1 MELKR
6 VLENL
11 IVKDDINNLS
21 VEELT
26 EKYGSSPEGYE
37 VFLDTFS
44 RIFVNRRLYPIIIL
58 SKYDKIDKF
67 LRCNAEYDKGRTL
80 ELDHEIRENMRR
92 EKSVGYTKA
101 EEDSE
106 QAKYVFGDDL
116 GVTYFRPFDKFE
128 NIIKN
133 IRETAEKLEDVN
145 LADVSKE
152 EYTNYLRS
160 ISLASKNG
168 KDEEMLRKAVNKYY
182 EGHESMKFCYDPWF
196 LVTANYL
203 LSSEAFE
210 NNDEFKSFVREVID
224 VSFNVAPISLENV
237 PDEYN
242 NKSYRKLAKKTLKK
256 LAKLDEKEKNNTNVY
271 GIRRKIKKLFNK

>member
-11 IVKDDINNLS
+11 IIKDDINNLS

-80 ELDHEIRENMRR
+80 ELDHAIRENMRR

-133 IRETAEKLEDVN
+133 IKETAEKLEDVN
-145 LADVSKE
+145 LADVSKD

-182 EGHESMKFCYDPWF
+182 EDHESMKFCYDPWF

-203 LSSEAFE
+203 LSSGAFE
-210 NNDEFKSFVREVID
+210 KNDEFKSFVREVID
-224 VSFNVAPISLENV
+224 VSLNVAPISLENV
-237 PDEYN
+237 SGEYN

-256 LAKLDEKEKNNTNVY
+256 LAKLDEKEENNTNVY

>member
-11 IVKDDINNLS
+11 IIKDDINNLS

-37 VFLDTFS
+37 LFLDTFS

-80 ELDHEIRENMRR
+80 ELDHAIRENMRR

-145 LADVSKE
+145 LADVSKD
-152 EYTNYLRS
+152 EYTNYLRA

-168 KDEEMLRKAVNKYY
+168 KDEDMLRKAVNKYY
-182 EGHESMKFCYDPWF
+182 EDHESMKFCYDPWF

-203 LSSEAFE
+203 LSSGSFE
-210 NNDEFKSFVREVID
+210 KNDEFKSFVREVID
-224 VSFNVAPISLENV
+224 VSLNVAPISLENV
-237 PDEYN
+237 SGEYN

-256 LAKLDEKEKNNTNVY
+256 LAKLDEKEENNTNVY

>member
-11 IVKDDINNLS
+11 RIKDDINNLN

-80 ELDHEIRENMRR
+80 ELDHAIRENMRR
-92 EKSVGYTKA
+92 EKSIGYTKA

-116 GVTYFRPFDKFE
+116 GVMYFRPFDKFE

-133 IRETAEKLEDVN
+133 IKETAEKLENVN
-145 LADVSKE
+145 LTDVSKD

-182 EGHESMKFCYDPWF
+182 EDHESMKFCYDPWF
-196 LVTANYL
+196 LVTANYF

-224 VSFNVAPISLENV
+224 VSLNVAPISLENV
-237 PDEYN
+237 SDEYN
-242 NKSYRKLAKKTLKK
+242 NKSYRKVAKKTLKK
-256 LAKLDEKEKNNTNVY
+256 LAKLDEKEENNTNIY

>member
-11 IVKDDINNLS
+11 IIKDDINNLS

-80 ELDHEIRENMRR
+80 ELDHAIRENMRR

-145 LADVSKE
+145 LADVSKD

-168 KDEEMLRKAVNKYY
+168 KDEDMLRKAVNKYY
-182 EGHESMKFCYDPWF
+182 EDHESMKFCYDPWF

-203 LSSEAFE
+203 LSSGAFE
-210 NNDEFKSFVREVID
+210 KNDEFKSFVREVID
-224 VSFNVAPISLENV
+224 VSLNVAPISLENV
-237 PDEYN
+237 SGEYN

-256 LAKLDEKEKNNTNVY
+256 LAKLDEKEENNTNVY

>member
-224 VSFNVAPISLENV
+224 VSLNVAPISLENV

-242 NKSYRKLAKKTLKK
+242 NKNYRKLAKKTLKK

>member
-116 GVTYFRPFDKFE
+116 GVTYFRPFD

-160 ISLASKNG
+160 ASLASKNG

-224 VSFNVAPISLENV
+224 VSLNVAPISLENV

>member
-11 IVKDDINNLS
+11 IIKDDINNLS

-160 ISLASKNG
+160 ASLASKNG

-224 VSFNVAPISLENV
+224 VSLNVAPISLENV

>member
-11 IVKDDINNLS
+11 IIKDDINNLS

-168 KDEEMLRKAVNKYY
+168 KDEDMLRKAVNKYY

-224 VSFNVAPISLENV
+224 VSLNVAPISLENV

>member
-1 MELKR
+1 MELNR

-11 IVKDDINNLS
+11 IIKDDINNLS

-37 VFLDTFS
+37 LFLDTFS

-80 ELDHEIRENMRR
+80 ELDHAIRENMRR

-145 LADVSKE
+145 LADVSKD
-152 EYTNYLRS
+152 EYTNYLRA

-168 KDEEMLRKAVNKYY
+168 KDEDMLRKAVNKYY
-182 EGHESMKFCYDPWF
+182 EDHESMKFCYDPWF

-203 LSSEAFE
+203 LSSGSFE
-210 NNDEFKSFVREVID
+210 KNDEFKSFVREVID
-224 VSFNVAPISLENV
+224 VSLNVAPISLENV
-237 PDEYN
+237 SGEYN

-256 LAKLDEKEKNNTNVY
+256 LAKLDEKEENNTNVY

>member
-11 IVKDDINNLS
+11 IIKDDINNLS

-80 ELDHEIRENMRR
+80 ELDHAIRENMRR

-133 IRETAEKLEDVN
+133 IKETAEKLEDVN
-145 LADVSKE
+145 LADVSKD

-182 EGHESMKFCYDPWF
+182 EDHESMKFCYDPWF

-203 LSSEAFE
+203 LSSGAFE
-210 NNDEFKSFVREVID
+210 KNDEFKSFVREVID
-224 VSFNVAPISLENV
+224 VSLNVTPISLENV
-237 PDEYN
+237 SGEYN

-256 LAKLDEKEKNNTNVY
+256 LAKLDEKEENNTNVY

>member
-11 IVKDDINNLS
+11 IIKDDINNLS

-224 VSFNVAPISLENV
+224 VSLNVAPISLENV

>member
-11 IVKDDINNLS
+11 IIKDDINNLS

-80 ELDHEIRENMRR
+80 ELDHAIRENMRR
-92 EKSVGYTKA
+92 EKSIGYTKA

-133 IRETAEKLEDVN
+133 IKETAEKLENVN
-145 LADVSKE
+145 LTDVSKD

-182 EGHESMKFCYDPWF
+182 EDHESMKFCYDPWF

-203 LSSEAFE
+203 LSSGSFE
-210 NNDEFKSFVREVID
+210 KNDEFKSFVREVID
-224 VSFNVAPISLENV
+224 VSLNVAPISLENV
-237 PDEYN
+237 SGEYN

-256 LAKLDEKEKNNTNVY
+256 LAKLDEKEENNTNVY

>member
-160 ISLASKNG
+160 ASLASKNG

-224 VSFNVAPISLENV
+224 VSLNVAPISLENV

>member
-11 IVKDDINNLS
+11 IIKDDINNLS

-80 ELDHEIRENMRR
+80 ELDHAIRENMRR

-145 LADVSKE
+145 LADVSKD

-182 EGHESMKFCYDPWF
+182 EDHESMKFCYDPWF

-203 LSSEAFE
+203 LSSGAFE
-210 NNDEFKSFVREVID
+210 KNDEFKSFVREVID
-224 VSFNVAPISLENV
+224 VSLNVAPISLENV
-237 PDEYN
+237 SGEYN

-256 LAKLDEKEKNNTNVY
+256 LAKLDEKEENNTNVY

>member
-224 VSFNVAPISLENV
+224 VSLNVAPISLENV

>member
-11 IVKDDINNLS
+11 IIKDDINNLS

-80 ELDHEIRENMRR
+80 ELDYAIRENMRR

-133 IRETAEKLEDVN
+133 IKETAEKLEDVN
-145 LADVSKE
+145 LADVSKD

-182 EGHESMKFCYDPWF
+182 EDHESMKFCYDPWF

-203 LSSEAFE
+203 LSSGSFE
-210 NNDEFKSFVREVID
+210 KNDEFKSFVREVID
-224 VSFNVAPISLENV
+224 VSLNVAPISLENV
-237 PDEYN
+237 SGEYN

-256 LAKLDEKEKNNTNVY
+256 LAKLDEKEENNTNVY

>member
-11 IVKDDINNLS
+11 RIKDDINNLS

-80 ELDHEIRENMRR
+80 ELDHAIRENMRR

-145 LADVSKE
+145 LADVSKD

-182 EGHESMKFCYDPWF
+182 EDHESMKFCYDPWF

-203 LSSEAFE
+203 LSSGAFE
-210 NNDEFKSFVREVID
+210 KNDEFKSFVREVID
-224 VSFNVAPISLENV
+224 VSLNVAPISLENV
-237 PDEYN
+237 SGEYN

-256 LAKLDEKEKNNTNVY
+256 LAKLDEKEENNTNVY

>member
-11 IVKDDINNLS
+11 IIKDDINNLS

-80 ELDHEIRENMRR
+80 ELDHAIRENMRR

-145 LADVSKE
+145 LADVSKD
-152 EYTNYLRS
+152 EYTNYLRA

-168 KDEEMLRKAVNKYY
+168 KDEDMLRKAVNKYY
-182 EGHESMKFCYDPWF
+182 EDHESMKFCYDPWF

-203 LSSEAFE
+203 LSSGSFE
-210 NNDEFKSFVREVID
+210 KNDEFKSFVREVID
-224 VSFNVAPISLENV
+224 VSLNVAPISLENV
-237 PDEYN
+237 SGEYN

-256 LAKLDEKEKNNTNVY
+256 LAKLDEKEENNTNVY

>member
-11 IVKDDINNLS
+11 IIKDDINNLS

-80 ELDHEIRENMRR
+80 ELDHAIRENMRR

-145 LADVSKE
+145 LADVSKD
-152 EYTNYLRS
+152 EYTNYLRA

-168 KDEEMLRKAVNKYY
+168 KDEDMLRKAVNKYY
-182 EGHESMKFCYDPWF
+182 EDHESMKFCYDPWF

-203 LSSEAFE
+203 LSSGSFE
-210 NNDEFKSFVREVID
+210 KNDEFKSFVREVID
-224 VSFNVAPISLENV
+224 VSLNVAPISLENV
-237 PDEYN
+237 SGEYN
-242 NKSYRKLAKKTLKK
+242 NKSYRKLAK
-256 LAKLDEKEKNNTNVY
+256 LDEKEENNTNVY

>member
-11 IVKDDINNLS
+11 RIKDDINNLS
-21 VEELT
+21 VSELT

-67 LRCNAEYDKGRTL
+67 LRCNAEYDRGRTL
-80 ELDHEIRENMRR
+80 ELDHAIRENMRR

-116 GVTYFRPFDKFE
+116 GVTCFRPFDKFE

-133 IRETAEKLEDVN
+133 IRKTAEELEGVS
-145 LADVSKE
+145 LTDVSKE

-160 ISLASKNG
+160 FHFISQNG
-168 KDEEMLRKAVNKYY
+168 KNEEMLRKVVDKYY
-182 EGHESMKFCYDPWF
+182 EDHESMKFCYDPWF
-196 LVTANYL
+196 LVTANYF
-203 LSSEAFE
+203 LSSGAFE
-210 NNDEFKSFVREVID
+210 KNDEFKSFVREVINISLD
-224 VSFNVAPISLENV
+224 VAPISLKNISN
-237 PDEYN
+237 EYSE
-242 NKSYRKLAKKTLKK
+242 KSYRKLAKKTLKK
-256 LAKLDEKEKNNTNVY
+256 LAKLDEKEEDNTNVY
-271 GIRRKIKKLFNK
+271 GIRRKIKKIFNK

>member
-1 MELKR
+1 
-6 VLENL
+6 
-11 IVKDDINNLS
+11 
-21 VEELT
+21 
-26 EKYGSSPEGYE
+26 
-37 VFLDTFS
+37 
-44 RIFVNRRLYPIIIL
+44 
-58 SKYDKIDKF
+58 
-67 LRCNAEYDKGRTL
+67 
-80 ELDHEIRENMRR
+80 MRR

-145 LADVSKE
+145 LADVSKD

-168 KDEEMLRKAVNKYY
+168 KDEDMLRKAVNKYY
-182 EGHESMKFCYDPWF
+182 EDHESMKFCYDPWF

-210 NNDEFKSFVREVID
+210 KNDDFKSFVREVID
-224 VSFNVAPISLENV
+224 VSLNVAPISLENV
-237 PDEYN
+237 SGEYN

-256 LAKLDEKEKNNTNVY
+256 LAKLDEKEENNTNVY

>member
-11 IVKDDINNLS
+11 IIKDDINNLS

-80 ELDHEIRENMRR
+80 ELDHAIRENMRR

-133 IRETAEKLEDVN
+133 IKETAEKLEDVN
-145 LADVSKE
+145 LADVSKD

-168 KDEEMLRKAVNKYY
+168 KDEDMLRKAVNKYY
-182 EGHESMKFCYDPWF
+182 EDHESMKFCYDPWF

-203 LSSEAFE
+203 LSSGAFE
-210 NNDEFKSFVREVID
+210 KNDDFKSFVREVID
-224 VSFNVAPISLENV
+224 VSLNVAPISLENV
-237 PDEYN
+237 SGEYN
-242 NKSYRKLAKKTLKK
+242 NKSYKKLAKKTLKK
-256 LAKLDEKEKNNTNVY
+256 LAKLDEKEENNTNVY

>member
-11 IVKDDINNLS
+11 IIKDDINNLS

-145 LADVSKE
+145 LADVSKD

-168 KDEEMLRKAVNKYY
+168 KDEDMLRKAVNKYY
-182 EGHESMKFCYDPWF
+182 EDHESMKFCYDPWF

-210 NNDEFKSFVREVID
+210 KNDDFKSFVREVID
-224 VSFNVAPISLENV
+224 VSLNVAPISLENV
-237 PDEYN
+237 SGEYN

-256 LAKLDEKEKNNTNVY
+256 LAKLDEKEENNTNVY